1 MPGEQLAQAQVFAGL
16 ALELLLDELAGI
28 GTPNGAYPGDGLSGG
43 RPEVHQAVGMISVQL
58 GGVGVEQ
65 AFIRLRAHAFAAD
78 RSLSAVAAD
87 VVAHRLR
94 FDPEGTG

>member
-1 MPGEQLAQAQVFAGL
+1 MPGEDLAQAWVFAEL

-28 GTPNGAYPGDGLSGG
+28 SSNGAYPGGLSGG

-65 AFIRLRAHAFAAD
+65 AFIRLRAHAFATD
-78 RSLSAVAAD
+78 QSLSAVAAE
-87 VVAHRLR
+87 VLNRRLR
-94 FDPEGTG
+94 FDPEDTT